1 MWQWVLVSLAV
12 VVIGWLVVSYNALV
26 RLRVQLSNAWSQI
39 EVELKR
45 RYNLIPNLV
54 EIVKGYASHERETL
68 ERVVQARN
76 AAAGTSGVKAQSGA
90 ENILTGALK
99 SLFALAEAYPDLKAN
114 QNFLSLQTELAA
126 AEDQISVSRQAYNNA
141 VSRLNTAV
149 QSFPSNIV
157 AGIFRFTDAEFFELD
172 ETEAAE
178 ARKVPKVEF

>member
-1 MWQWVLVSLAV
+1 MWQWALVSLAV

-76 AAAGTSGVKAQSGA
+76 AAVGTSGVKAQSGA

-114 QNFLSLQTELAA
+114 QNFLSLQTELAT
-126 AEDQISVSRQAYNNA
+126 AEDKISASRQAYNNA

>member
-1 MWQWVLVSLAV
+1 MWQWALVSLAV

-76 AAAGTSGVKAQSGA
+76 AAVGTSGVKAQSGA

-114 QNFLSLQTELAA
+114 QNFLSLQTELAT
-126 AEDQISVSRQAYNNA
+126 AEDKISVSRQAYNNA